1 MDVVIG
7 IDVGGTKI
15 AAHLTDGSEKSIAQT
30 SVPTPPDAHPS
41 VITGLDEDS
50 PGYAEAFKRG
60 RMATMQAIIGVSRR
74 LVVEARHQGMTLR
87 GIGIGTAGQ
96 IDPMR
101 GIVVDANPNIIGWHG
116 TRIVD
121 ELTAAF
127 GVPVFADN
135 DVRTMAMAET
145 AHGAGQGFES
155 VLCITVGT
163 GIGGAMVQGGKL
175 IYGAHYSAGEIGYIL
190 AYGKSIEEVYA
201 GPAIARAFAEEYQLH
216 ERITLVD
223 ISRRAIS
230 GDTAARQAIESAA
243 YGLGQHLAPV
253 LAFVDPDVTVVGGGV
268 PSIGDIWWAP
278 FLHPFTEFP
287 LESVRGAL
295 IKPAAL
301 GSRAGMIGAGV
312 LAAKKLGMA

>member
-15 AAHLTDGSEKSIAQT
+15 AAHLTDGSERVSRRP
-30 SVPTPPDAHPS
+30 VCPPRPTLTRRSSPALMK
-41 VITGLDEDS
+41 TS

-101 GIVVDANPNIIGWHG
+101 GIVVDANPNIIGWRG

-135 DVRTMAMAET
+135 DVRTMAIAET
-145 AHGAGQGFES
+145 AHGGR
-155 VLCITVGT
+155 
-163 GIGGAMVQGGKL
+163 
-175 IYGAHYSAGEIGYIL
+175 
-190 AYGKSIEEVYA
+190 
-201 GPAIARAFAEEYQLH
+201 AR
-216 ERITLVD
+216 I
-223 ISRRAIS
+223 
-230 GDTAARQAIESAA
+230 
-243 YGLGQHLAPV
+243 
-253 LAFVDPDVTVVGGGV
+253 
-268 PSIGDIWWAP
+268 
-278 FLHPFTEFP
+278 
-287 LESVRGAL
+287 
-295 IKPAAL
+295 
-301 GSRAGMIGAGV
+301 
-312 LAAKKLGMA
+312 